1 MERINREALF
11 SDETEDYRHPCE
23 ADAGQE
29 VIFYFRTE
37 RDGADAVYLIEYD
50 KQDRP
55 GGGYLFLRPS
65 GGGRSAVAGDSVS
78 YDSRIFCT

>member
-50 KQDRP
+50 KQDRMKERDME
-55 GGGYLFLRPS
+55 YSHSNSLF
-65 GGGRSAVAGDSVS
+65 D
-78 YDSRIFCT
+78 

>member
-37 RDGADAVYLIEYD
+37 RDGADAVYLIE
-50 KQDRP
+50 
-55 GGGYLFLRPS
+55 
-65 GGGRSAVAGDSVS
+65 
-78 YDSRIFCT
+78 

>member
-29 VIFYFRTE
+29 VIF
-37 RDGADAVYLIEYD
+37 I
-50 KQDRP
+50 
-55 GGGYLFLRPS
+55 S
-65 GGGRSAVAGDSVS
+65 GRSVTVQTLF
-78 YDSRIFCT
+78 I